1 MRYLALYN
9 PTTKIVQYMENYD
22 ESDESDDGRNLYRH
36 NLRRFIAEAMNRGD
50 QWFFFDDTSTF
61 SSKFSGYTGDALP
74 NSLLLIGDSRTQGWA
89 SQETDYFSEYS
100 TFHNRGVGGD
110 TAANQAIVLPTWGL
124 PKYEKVVVSIGI
136 NDWQNFYVNTISS
149 IGQMISYLKTRAEKV
164 YLTSIPTINP
174 RIMVAYSVSQSIYNQ
189 ILSHA
194 VAVDMYIQQI
204 CVNYG
209 IEFIELNG
217 ALWDSQTGLL
227 SYSYDD
233 NDGLHYNESAYAV
246 IRQLYAS
253 HGI

>member
-1 MRYLALYN
+1 MRYLNLYN
-9 PTTKIVQYMENYD
+9 PTTKLVQYMEEY
-22 ESDESDDGRNLYRH
+22 EEEATTEDGRNLYLH
-36 NLRRFIAEAMNRGD
+36 NVRRYIAEALNRGEL
-50 QWFFFDDTSTF
+50 WNYFDNTVTF

-124 PKYEKVVVSIGI
+124 LKYEKAVVSIGI
-136 NDWQNFYVNTISS
+136 NDWQNFYVNTISN
-149 IGQMISYLKTRAEKV
+149 IGQMINYLKTRAEKV

-194 VAVDMYIQQI
+194 VAVNMYVQQI

-209 IEFIELNG
+209 IEFIELNR

-246 IRQLYAS
+246 IRQLYA
-253 HGI
+253 